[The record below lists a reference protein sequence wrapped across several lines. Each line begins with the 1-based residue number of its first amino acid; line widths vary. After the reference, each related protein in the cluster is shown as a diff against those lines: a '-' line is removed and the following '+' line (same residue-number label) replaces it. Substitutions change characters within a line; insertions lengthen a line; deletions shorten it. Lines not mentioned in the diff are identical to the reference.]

1 MKVHAFLTDAIYIS
15 IVFFIFCY
23 HFDVTEGIFR
33 SKQEWLNDVKTT
45 QRHYGIAA
53 SDVDDDGHIDWIV
66 AGFDGPNFVLKY
78 DVKAKRLINIAAR
91 NSPYAA
97 IMDEAGQ
104 AIGISACDI
113 DGDGKE
119 EIYVLNT
126 NNGFAGLSSYS
137 DKLFKWRNGSY
148 VDLYSDPVNSNITAK
163 NYAGRSVACIDRAG
177 TGRYSFI
184 ITAYANDKHAK
195 FAMIE
200 MDLYHRQNYAR
211 TGNIV
216 LVDVAEQVGIAQ
228 ATGGRGVVVGPI
240 LGNNGRSDIF
250 FGNENSPWLKLSGD
264 NFLFKNLGNG
274 SFADVA
280 VKLNLADGFS
290 NARGVALGDFDENGW
305 LDIVVGNW
313 NGHHRLYLQDK
324 DSGKFRNVANV
335 QFDNP
340 SLVRT
345 VMVADFNNDGLTDIF
360 FNHFCSRDGGPTHNR
375 LTTIKKFGKEIRQNV
390 GDAGMADEP
399 YGCGTGGSYADMDE
413 DGTLDMILSH
423 ADSFADP
430 ATAPLTVFRAS
441 TTNRNRWLRV
451 APKTVY
457 GGPARGAL
465 VTIGFSNGRKL
476 SQVIDGGSG
485 YLCQMEPVA
494 HFGLGLSLPNSL
506 FIRWPDGRTYNRR
519 LNRLDLNEVHVI
531 DWGWSVITARG
542 NPIV

>member
-1 MKVHAFLTDAIYIS
+1 MRVRPVHTKAIFIS
-15 IVFFIFCY
+15 IVFFTFCCLC
-23 HFDVTEGIFR
+23 DVTEGIFR
-33 SKQEWLNDVKTT
+33 SKQSWLNDVKTS

-78 DVKAKRLINIAAR
+78 DSKAKRLVNIAVR
-91 NSPYAA
+91 NSAYAA
-97 IMDEAGQ
+97 IMDEPGQ
-104 AIGISACDI
+104 AIGIAACDI

-126 NNGFAGLSSYS
+126 NKAFAGMSSYS
-137 DKLFKWRNGSY
+137 DKLFKWRNGSF
-148 VDLYSDPVNSNITAK
+148 VDLYSDPVNRNITAK
-163 NYAGRSVACIDRAG
+163 NYAGRSVACIDREG
-177 TGRYSFI
+177 RGRYSFI
-184 ITAYANDKHAK
+184 ITAYADDKNAK

-200 MDLYHRQNYAR
+200 MDLGHRDNYVR

-216 LVDVAEQVGIAQ
+216 LVDVAEEAGIAQ

-280 VKLNLADGFS
+280 VKLNLADGYS

-305 LDIVVGNW
+305 IDIVVGNW

-324 DSGKFRNVANV
+324 DTGKFRNIANME
-335 QFDNP
+335 FDNP

-345 VMVADFNNDGLTDIF
+345 VMVADFNNDGSTDIF
-360 FNHFCSRDGGPTHNR
+360 FNHFCSRDGAPLYNR
-375 LTTIKKFGKEIRQNV
+375 LTTISKFGTEIRQNV
-390 GDAGMADEP
+390 GDAGMASEP
-399 YGCGTGGSYADMDE
+399 YGCGTGGSYADIDE
-413 DGTLDMILSH
+413 DGHLDMILSH

-430 ATAPLTVFRAS
+430 STAPLTVFRAS
-441 TTNRNRWLRV
+441 SSNRNRWIRV

-457 GGPARGAL
+457 GGPARGSL
-465 VTIGFSNGRKL
+465 VTLSFPNGRQL

-494 HFGLGLSLPNSL
+494 HFGLGSSFPNSV
-506 FIRWPDGRTYNRR
+506 FIRWPDGRTYTKRINRFE
-519 LNRLDLNEVHVI
+519 LNQVHTV
-531 DWGWSVITARG
+531 DWGWSTK
-542 NPIV
+542 